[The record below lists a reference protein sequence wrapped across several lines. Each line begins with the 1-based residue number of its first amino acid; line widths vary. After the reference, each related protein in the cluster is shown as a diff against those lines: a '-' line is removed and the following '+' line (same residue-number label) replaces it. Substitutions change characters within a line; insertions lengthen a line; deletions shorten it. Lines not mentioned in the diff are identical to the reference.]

1 MYESTQNATNY
12 IDFSATTKLINF
24 ACLVINVF
32 KSLYIGDK
40 VLPFKQLKGIS

>member
-1 MYESTQNATNY
+1 MLQNV

-24 ACLVINVF
+24 ACLVIHVF

-40 VLPFKQLKGIS
+40 VLLFKLLGQ